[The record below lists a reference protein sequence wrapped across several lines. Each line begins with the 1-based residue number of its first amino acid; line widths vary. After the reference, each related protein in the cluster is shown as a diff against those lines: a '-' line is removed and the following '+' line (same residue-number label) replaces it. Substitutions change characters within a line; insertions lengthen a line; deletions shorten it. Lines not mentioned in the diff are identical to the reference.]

1 MAENKT
7 TGESTVEQVDINLD
21 ELFAAAP
28 DADAITLPKEEKKTK
43 NIFSKKEE
51 QSLDFLDKEEEEVRD
66 RDWETTHPSL
76 CLLVQL
82 CFRQ

>member
-28 DADAITLPKEEKKTK
+28 DADAITLPKEEKKK
-43 NIFSKKEE
+43 RK
-51 QSLDFLDKEEEEVRD
+51 
-66 RDWETTHPSL
+66 
-76 CLLVQL
+76 
-82 CFRQ
+82 

>member
-28 DADAITLPKEEKKTK
+28 DADAITLPRKKRKPKT
-43 NIFSKKEE
+43 S
-51 QSLDFLDKEEEEVRD
+51 FLRRKRK
-66 RDWETTHPSL
+66 
-76 CLLVQL
+76 
-82 CFRQ
+82 FRFLR